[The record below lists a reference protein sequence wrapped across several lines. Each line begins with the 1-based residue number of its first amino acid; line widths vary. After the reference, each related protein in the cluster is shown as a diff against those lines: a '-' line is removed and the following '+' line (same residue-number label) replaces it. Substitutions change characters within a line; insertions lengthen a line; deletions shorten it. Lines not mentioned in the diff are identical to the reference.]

1 MANVAQ
7 WPSPIAAPAEAME
20 LEQPVVD
27 PNPVPMNLEMVL
39 EPLEQPALRL
49 GRRRRRRRLMI
60 DQQIFIG
67 NEEFIRQKDEYIDT
81 QRVRVQQIYSSLE
94 DF

>member
-1 MANVAQ
+1 
-7 WPSPIAAPAEAME
+7 ME

-39 EPLEQPALRL
+39 EPLEQPVLRQ

-60 DQQIFIG
+60 DEHIFIG
-67 NEEFIRQKDEYIDT
+67 NEEFIRQKDDYIDT
-81 QRVRVQQIYSSLE
+81 QRVRVQQIY
-94 DF
+94 FF